1 MHHQDRREAPLTDPA
16 LTIRSLTARPVN
28 VPFARPLRT
37 AAGDIPTAPL
47 VLIDLLTE
55 QGIVGRAYIFA
66 YTPLM
71 LAPLCRLF
79 EELGALVAG
88 RPAMPLDVAAA
99 MRARFRLLGRQGLL
113 GMALSGLDMALWDA
127 QGRAL
132 GVPVCRLLGAAPRAL
147 PAYDSFGLVKGNDD
161 LQAIERSVA
170 SGFRAIKIKLGDGDL
185 ARDVAVTASLRKLI
199 GPEVAL
205 MVDYNQT
212 LDAPEAIRRVRRL
225 AELDLAWVEEPV
237 PAEDLRGHARV
248 REAGLVPVQT
258 GENWWEPIAMYQA
271 VEAGACDLA
280 MPDLMKIG
288 GFSGWVEAAG
298 YAAMAGVPLSSHI
311 FIEASAHALAASPTA
326 HYLEYLEKAGPLL
339 RERLVPENGR
349 VTPRGPGLGLDWDE
363 AAVARYRA

>member
-1 MHHQDRREAPLTDPA
+1 MTESK
-16 LTIRSLTARPVN
+16 LTIRSLGTRAVN

-37 AAGDIPTAPL
+37 AAGTIPTAPL
-47 VLIDLLTE
+47 ALIDVLTD

-66 YTPLM
+66 YTPVT
-71 LAPLCRLF
+71 LAALCRLLD
-79 EELGALVAG
+79 ELSPIVAG
-88 RPAMPLDVAAA
+88 RPAAPRDIASALQ
-99 MRARFRLLGRQGLL
+99 ARFRLLGRQGLL
-113 GMALSGLDMALWDA
+113 GMALSGIDMALWDA

-132 GVPVCRLLGAAPRAL
+132 GVPVCRLLGAEPRAI
-147 PAYDSFGLVKGNDD
+147 PAYDSFGLVTGEDD
-161 LQAIERSVA
+161 LAAIERSVA

-185 ARDVAVTASLRKLI
+185 ARDAATTAAVRKLI

-225 AELDLAWVEEPV
+225 AEHDLAWVEEPV

-248 REAGLVPVQT
+248 REAVTVPVQT
-258 GENWWEPIAMYQA
+258 GENWWGPIAMYQA

-288 GFSGWVEAAG
+288 GISGWVEAAG
-298 YAAMAGVPLSSHI
+298 YAAMSGTPVSSHI

-326 HYLEYLEKAGPLL
+326 HYLEYLDKAGPLL
-339 RERLVPENGR
+339 REPLAPENGQ
-349 VTPRGPGLGLDWDE
+349 VAPRGPGLGLDWDE